1 MGYEIKPL
9 GIKSW
14 AEDDRPREKM
24 LLKGKAALSDAELL
38 AILLGQG
45 TKNFT
50 AVDLAK
56 EVLRLA
62 ENDLYQLSR
71 LTIVDLKKIKGIGT
85 AKAVTI
91 MAALEL
97 GRRRRDSAKVERPKI
112 TGSQSVYD
120 HFKPYLSDLK
130 HEEFWILCISRNLEI
145 QKTIQVS
152 SGGSTGTVVDPKI
165 IFKHAIENLAN
176 GLILCHNHP
185 SGSLKA
191 SHQDI
196 HLTKKIVEAG
206 KLMDV
211 VVADHLIF
219 TDTGYFSFADNGLI

>member
-1 MGYEIKPL
+1 MDYEIKPL

-45 TKNFT
+45 TRNFT

-62 ENDLYQLSR
+62 ENDLFQLSR
-71 LTIVDLKKIKGIGT
+71 LTITDLKKVKGIGE
-85 AKAVTI
+85 AKALTI

-97 GRRRRDSAKVERPKI
+97 GRRRKDFAKIEKPVI
-112 TGSQSVYD
+112 TGSQSVYN
-120 HFKPYLSDLK
+120 HLKPYLSDLK
-130 HEEFWILCISRNLEI
+130 HEEFWILCLSRKLEI
-145 QKTIQVS
+145 TKTVQIS
-152 SGGSTGTVVDPKI
+152 SGGVTGTVVDPKM

-176 GLILCHNHP
+176 GLLLCHNHP
-185 SGSLKA
+185 SGSLKP

-206 KLMDV
+206 KLMDI

-219 TDTGYFSFADNGLI
+219 TDVGYFSFADNGLI